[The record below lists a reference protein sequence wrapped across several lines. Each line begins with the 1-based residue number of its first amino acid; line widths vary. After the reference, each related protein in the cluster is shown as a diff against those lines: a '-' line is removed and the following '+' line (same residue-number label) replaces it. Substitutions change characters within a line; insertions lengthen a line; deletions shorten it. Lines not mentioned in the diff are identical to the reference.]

1 MRRTIIY
8 DSDIDN
14 MFESIYCLIVTKI
27 QKYKAKGL
35 GKIIIDSVAEQN
47 INISKHKPRSSNSYI
62 RL

>member
-1 MRRTIIY
+1 
-8 DSDIDN
+8 